1 MKIKKLLAAALGAT
15 IATASVAGLTACSGV
30 GGDNTNTLFLYPIN
44 YYGIEGKAF
53 TSRWDGMADALRD
66 AGWNITGDGQM
77 DSLQFKA
84 TRTDSC
90 TMPEDTK
97 IVFVNNQTWDT
108 NLALTDKLLEYQPLA
123 VISTCNGAEF
133 CSERILANSPGT
145 QNATVASISDSYK
158 DAFNNG
164 SMNFMAAKLG
174 TSSVAPI
181 VAAVSKAVR
190 TGQRLEDENGDP
202 LHLAQDYWLIDSYE
216 SYLEMEACEIFTGDK
231 PTIMKA
237 DMDAAIGSYQTYKTF
252 AEQTASTKEGVK
264 GLIAKHTS
272 ENTTDVVESG
282 AKIKIGL
289 LVPQSIN
296 DAVAGYLTYIE
307 GYLARVYNYE
317 TKRFPVTGSTNQE
330 AAAEQACNDHCD
342 AIISLQDDTNRAAAC
357 KKANSNGVWFAV
369 GGVCVYSES
378 KTYTSGADAGKPN
391 EWGQM
396 SACNYYVGSVGTSL
410 DAEYRAC
417 YSMTKHYIDIINE
430 RGALN

>member
-1 MKIKKLLAAALGAT
+1 MKFKKLLAAALGAT
-15 IATASVAGLTACSGV
+15 IATASVAGLTACGGG

-84 TRTDSC
+84 TRTDKC
-90 TMPEDTK
+90 TMPEDTQ

-145 QNATVASISDSYK
+145 QNATVASISDSYE
-158 DAFNNG
+158 DAFKNG

-190 TGQRLEDENGDP
+190 TGQRMEDENGDP

-216 SYLEMEACEIFTGDK
+216 SYLEMKECEIFTGDK
-231 PTIMKA
+231 PTIMKS
-237 DMDAAIGSYQTYKTF
+237 DMDAAIGSYETYKTF

-272 ENTTDVVESG
+272 ENTTDVRSL
-282 AKIKIGL
+282 I
-289 LVPQSIN
+289 
-296 DAVAGYLTYIE
+296 
-307 GYLARVYNYE
+307 
-317 TKRFPVTGSTNQE
+317 
-330 AAAEQACNDHCD
+330 H
-342 AIISLQDDTNRAAAC
+342 ISEPTRR
-357 KKANSNGVWFAV
+357 S
-369 GGVCVYSES
+369 
-378 KTYTSGADAGKPN
+378 
-391 EWGQM
+391 
-396 SACNYYVGSVGTSL
+396 
-410 DAEYRAC
+410 
-417 YSMTKHYIDIINE
+417 
-430 RGALN
+430 